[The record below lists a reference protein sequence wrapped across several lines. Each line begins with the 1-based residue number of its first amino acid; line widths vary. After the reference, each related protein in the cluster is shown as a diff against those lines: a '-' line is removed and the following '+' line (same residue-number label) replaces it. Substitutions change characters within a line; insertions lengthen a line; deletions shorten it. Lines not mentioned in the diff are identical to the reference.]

1 MPGRPLLQKAGLFG
15 SDKAWKIGRG
25 GDTVSA
31 FTATD
36 GLSEGRVTKGR
47 SALKAALG
55 EDSRRR
61 AP

>member
-1 MPGRPLLQKAGLFG
+1 MPGRPPLQKAGLFG

-47 SALKAALG
+47 SALKALLG
-55 EDSRRR
+55 ED
-61 AP
+61 